1 MTFKKF
7 YVSDAYINT
16 TIYDD
21 SAVTVTDSILP
32 KRLTILQ
39 PIFASKGKANVI
51 MDFDSSNTVLET
63 YGNDLQNYNKYGQA
77 GMNLIHAMSGGASA
91 QVCRLLPDN
100 ATTAALMSKVI
111 LRTASKG
118 ETITY
123 LDDNGINQEK
133 ELMENSLISKVVF
146 EKASAGKGGSLVK
159 KTVTPAEVERT
170 LVNPAVEEHQ
180 VTDVG
185 GEDIRGVH
193 YDQNE
198 TVPAMEAEYEEKVTR
213 PAYTTYEIPLFK
225 LVYNG
230 AGKCGNRIGVSIE
243 NDYERDDATTDGR
256 RYKMSLYEL
265 DDNGNAS
272 KFGDSFY
279 FSLNPDALLVQGSEV
294 YENLQYVYG
303 KKDSAGNERAVLCEP
318 YIMDNFETLNNI
330 VANFCNT
337 DQSSINIDIL
347 NCTDKNGDR
356 YADEIVTTDNGEQ
369 TVESVK
375 YNKFFLDPS
384 TDAVGSDAIYY
395 LQGGSDGD
403 LEVGYTYESVVGGE
417 KVSYTV
423 TEEKAKATKEALL
436 VSFFRGQVDPALF
449 DERMIASDIVFDAD
463 YSFDK
468 VKPVLLGKF
477 REIRPDIFVVADIG
491 TEARNC
497 TQAMSLAKA
506 LYGMVDGSAGYTAA
520 VIVHAGYTTDRAM
533 NYHVTGTY
541 DYSYGMARAYGLLG
555 TFSVFAGYQNAKVQT
570 MEYDWL
576 PYKDE
581 FDTMLTPLR
590 KLGCIFA
597 FKIDRAGTVAYMS
610 EDNMYTQTTSRLKSI
625 RAGMII
631 GDAVRLAKSILIKY
645 VYDNEGAAGAIR
657 KASSEL
663 AEQISG
669 RYPTNVTVTSDLYQ
683 SDRDKM
689 LDTTTCD
696 LTFYFPG
703 MTKGWTLN
711 IYAKRGE

>member
-1 MTFKKF
+1 MTFKNF

-21 SAVTVTDSILP
+21 STTTVTDSILP

-51 MDFDSSNTVLET
+51 LDFDSASLVQST
-63 YGNDLQNYNKYGQA
+63 YGSDMQKYNKYGQM

-100 ATTAALMSKVI
+100 ATTAALLVKLV

-118 ETITY
+118 ETISY
-123 LDDNGINQEK
+123 VDNSGLPVEKALLDDA
-133 ELMENSLISKVVF
+133 LVSKVVF
-146 EKASAGKGGSLVK
+146 EKASASSKSSNVTK
-159 KTVTPAEVERT
+159 VVTPAVVET
-170 LVNPAVEEHQ
+170 NEIEPAVEEHE
-180 VTDVG
+180 VTAEE
-185 GEDIRGVH
+185 GETVRGTL
-193 YDQNE
+193 YNKGD
-198 TVPAMEAEYEEKVTR
+198 TVPAMEAVVEEKVTS
-213 PAYTTYEIPLFK
+213 PSYVTYTVPLFK

-230 AGKCGNRIGVSIE
+230 AGKCGNRMGCAIE

-256 RYKMSLYEL
+256 RYKLSLYEL
-265 DDNGNAS
+265 DDNGNSS
-272 KFGDSFY
+272 KYGDSFY

-303 KKDSAGNERAVLCEP
+303 NKDTAGNERAVLCEP
-318 YIMDNFETLNNI
+318 YIMDNFETLNNLI
-330 VANFCNT
+330 ANYCNS
-337 DQSSINIDIL
+337 DESSLDIDIL

-356 YADEIVTTDNGEQ
+356 YTDEAVLSDDGKN

-375 YNKFFLDPS
+375 YAKFFLDTA
-384 TDAVGSDAIYY
+384 TDAVGADAIYY

-403 LEVGYTYESVVGGE
+403 LEVGYTYENIVGGE

-423 TEEKAKATKEALL
+423 TEEKAEATKESLL
-436 VSFFRGQVDPALF
+436 VNFFKGQIDPALF
-449 DERMIASDIVFDAD
+449 DERMVTSDIVFDAD
-463 YSFDK
+463 YSFGT

-477 REIRPDIFVVADIG
+477 RDIRPDIMVIADIG
-491 TEARNC
+491 KEAKNC
-497 TQAMSLAKA
+497 TQAINLVKG

-541 DYSYGMARAYGLLG
+541 DYAYGMARAYGLLG

-570 MEYDWL
+570 MEFDWL

-597 FKIDRAGTVAYMS
+597 FKVDRAGTVAYMS

-625 RAGMII
+625 RAGMVI
-631 GDAVRLAKSILIKY
+631 GDAVRLAKSVLIKY

-663 AEQISG
+663 SETISG
-669 RYPTNVTVTSDLYQ
+669 RYPSNITVTNDLYQ